1 MARKAKPII
10 LKGQELQELTSMSR
24 SNKLDYRYVIR
35 SRIILGLYQGKSYD
49 QVQKELSIGREAV
62 AKWKGRFLDIGIQ
75 GLMDKPGRGAK
86 PKYSDEDR
94 ARNRKP
100 VKSQKGVIPVGA
112 NAG

>member
-49 QVQKELSIGREAV
+49 QVQK
-62 AKWKGRFLDIGIQ
+62 GIIYRS
-75 GLMDKPGRGAK
+75 GSGSEMERPVFRYRNTGAHGQ
-86 PKYSDEDR
+86 
-94 ARNRKP
+94 ARP
-100 VKSQKGVIPVGA
+100 WGQT
-112 NAG
+112 